1 MERVRLQKRME
12 EDWVLTDEERQKI
25 NDRLQAD
32 NNRRERCV
40 CITSI
45 VMISPFSSKNEWT
58 FFFWTIHLSHLIHSH
73 LSTSA
78 TEVNGNEQALV
89 QPVSAVGQSQDG
101 RGKPWIDD
109 DADAATDGDT
119 NKIHGTESYDRDID
133 GERSKQ
139 REDYLSTGQKR
150 IARIRFW
157 MSIKILGQNR

>member
-1 MERVRLQKRME
+1 ME

-40 CITSI
+40 CI
-45 VMISPFSSKNEWT
+45 MMSPFSKNERT

-73 LSTSA
+73 LSTSN

-109 DADAATDGDT
+109 DADAATDGDAD
-119 NKIHGTESYDRDID
+119 KIHGIESDSGDLD

-139 REDYLSTGQKR
+139 REDYSFFF
-150 IARIRFW
+150 I
-157 MSIKILGQNR
+157 